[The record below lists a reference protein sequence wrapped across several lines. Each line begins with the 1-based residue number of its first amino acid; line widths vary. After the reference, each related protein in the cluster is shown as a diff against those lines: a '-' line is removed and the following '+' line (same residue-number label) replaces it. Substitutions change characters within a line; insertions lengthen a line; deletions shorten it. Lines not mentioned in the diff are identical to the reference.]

1 MKIAILEMGLLPENL
16 AQKHG
21 SFFEL
26 IRTWLGNSGQEVELE
41 YQQFIVCNGDALPAP
56 ADFDAYVVSGSKHS
70 VYEDLPWIQAT
81 KVFLN
86 QVAALK
92 IPMFGICF
100 GHQLMA
106 EAFGGKVEK
115 SDKGW
120 GVGIDSYQMGNV
132 EQEVLVYHQDQVVR
146 LPESAKVRAHSDHCE
161 YGALEYDFPALSVQ
175 FHPEFTQGLVLDLLE
190 RGRSEFGDDKTNR
203 AESQTEQAQLHN
215 QQFAQHVVTF
225 FQQHQRVNSEA

>member
-1 MKIAILEMGLLPENL
+1 MGLLPENL

-21 SFFEL
+21 SFFDL
-26 IRTWLGNSGQEVELE
+26 IRTWLGSSGQEVELE
-41 YQQFIVCNGDALPAP
+41 YQQFIVCNGDALPVP

-70 VYEDLPWIQAT
+70 VYEDFPWIKAT

-86 QVAALK
+86 QVAVLK

-146 LPESAKVRAHSDHCE
+146 LPDSAKVRAHSDHCE
-161 YGALEYDFPALSVQ
+161 YGALEY
-175 FHPEFTQGLVLDLLE
+175 
-190 RGRSEFGDDKTNR
+190 
-203 AESQTEQAQLHN
+203 
-215 QQFAQHVVTF
+215 
-225 FQQHQRVNSEA
+225 RVF